1 MKLHY
6 DPALR
11 KLARELRK
19 NSTLSEIL
27 LWQHLK
33 AGQRFGF
40 DFDRQ
45 KPIDRYIV
53 DFFSNELLL
62 AVEIDGDSHKLKGPK
77 DNQRQARLESLGTR
91 FLRFED
97 NQVKSG
103 LDAVVLAIDTWIE
116 ANRPKR

>member
-11 KLARELRK
+11 ALARELRK

-40 DFDRQ
+40 DFNRQ

-53 DFFSNELLL
+53 DFFSHELLL
-62 AVEIDGDSHKLKGPK
+62 AVEIEVTATSSRDRKMIRDRRDWSPWGFDFCDLKTIK
-77 DNQRQARLESLGTR
+77 
-91 FLRFED
+91 
-97 NQVKSG
+97 
-103 LDAVVLAIDTWIE
+103 
-116 ANRPKR
+116 